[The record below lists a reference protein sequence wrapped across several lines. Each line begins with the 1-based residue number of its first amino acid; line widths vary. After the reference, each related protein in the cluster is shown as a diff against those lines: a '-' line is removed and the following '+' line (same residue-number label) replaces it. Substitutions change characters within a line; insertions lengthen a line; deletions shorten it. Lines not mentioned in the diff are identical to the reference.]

1 MTKERFLYLYHI
13 AKEQPNLPLYIGEFG
28 YPDYFDEISTD
39 PDEVVKRLTE
49 IHDLA
54 HMSMSDIIKASPYS
68 TGGFAK
74 HFDIPLRTVQHWV
87 LADRPCPE
95 YIKLMVAELLGLIKI
110 K

>member
-13 AKEQPNLPLYIGEFG
+13 AQDQSELDAYIAEFG
-28 YPDYFDEISTD
+28 YPDYFNEISND
-39 PDEVVKRLTE
+39 SDEVVKRLTE
-49 IHDLA
+49 IYNLA
-54 HMSMSDIIKASPYS
+54 HMSMSDIINASPYS

-110 K
+110 